1 MAFSDLDA
9 LLTNEIAAEKLKG
22 CSIFVQKGNKTLSK
36 NPTVA
41 TRMILFTK
49 SIQCQNQSPLLP

>member
-22 CSIFVQKGNKTLSK
+22 CSIFVQKGNK

-41 TRMILFTK
+41 TKMIPFTK
-49 SIQCQNQSPLLP
+49 SIQCQNQSPPLP

>member
-22 CSIFVQKGNKTLSK
+22 CSILYKKETKPFSK

-41 TRMILFTK
+41 TKKIPFTK
-49 SIQCQNQSPLLP
+49 SIQCQNQSPRLP